1 MTATTFATVL
11 PLADRDAILT
21 SALDAMTAAQRA
33 ALLDSMAPRERRT
46 VDAARARHSLRQRA
60 ARRTWNPEK
69 VARLIATPDL
79 TVTLIPGDHGGW
91 TVTTTDDQLILTT
104 DGRWTPAELV
114 YRAPA
119 GVALEDHLDRVT
131 KWATPQ
137 AAVEAICATI

>member
-1 MTATTFATVL
+1 MTTTFANVL
-11 PLADRDAILT
+11 PLADRDAIL
-21 SALDAMTAAQRA
+21 SNVLDAMTPADRT

-46 VDAARARHSLRQRA
+46 AATARARHSLRQRA
-60 ARRTWNPEK
+60 ARRTWNPDK

-104 DGRWTPAELV
+104 DGSWTPAELV

-119 GVALEDHLDRVT
+119 GVALEDHLDATTR
-131 KWATPQ
+131 WATPQ
-137 AAVEAICATI
+137 AAVEAICATL